1 MNMYWLYEL
10 PNWLFGVLTIAV
22 TAAVGLSGLHTT
34 RRWVRRVHG
43 DRHSHNEV
51 VGYYLSAVCVFYGI
65 TLGLLAVALVLRFI
79 GFCAEKRAD
88 LPGNY
93 FVPFCVTVRILE
105 DDDEHENEDDDFSTS
120 EFRLN

>member
-43 DRHSHNEV
+43 GRHLHNEV

-65 TLGLLAVALVLRFI
+65 TLGLLAVGAWQTYSGVENKV
-79 GFCAEKRAD
+79 GEKAAAGLGPCKRVIAISC
-88 LPGNY
+88 PQPTAPSNQ
-93 FVPFCVTVRILE
+93 FVA
-105 DDDEHENEDDDFSTS
+105 
-120 EFRLN
+120 

>member
-51 VGYYLSAVCVFYGI
+51 VGYYLSAVRVFYGI
-65 TLGLLAVALVLRFI
+65 TLGLTRLRNC
-79 GFCAEKRAD
+79 GEGGYKVYRGSCRTTMD
-88 LPGNY
+88 RRVGWS
-93 FVPFCVTVRILE
+93 V
-105 DDDEHENEDDDFSTS
+105 S
-120 EFRLN
+120 

>member
-65 TLGLLAVALVLRFI
+65 IGAL
-79 GFCAEKRAD
+79 D
-88 LPGNY
+88 S
-93 FVPFCVTVRILE
+93 PFRGEISVSPELFEIM
-105 DDDEHENEDDDFSTS
+105 
-120 EFRLN
+120 

>member
-10 PNWLFGVLTIAV
+10 PNWLFGVLTIAL

-43 DRHSHNEV
+43 GRHLHNEV

-93 FVPFCVTVRILE
+93 FVPFV
-105 DDDEHENEDDDFSTS
+105 
-120 EFRLN
+120 